1 MCPAADATGVAEV
14 LLTAFDSRNKIM
26 DLLKAV
32 IQKEVGSAG
41 KFLFLF
47 FIFMFLCMR
56 QMNTLYHRA
65 RVNPIPWN

>member
-32 IQKEVGSAG
+32 IQKEVDSAG
-41 KFLFLF
+41 KFF
-47 FIFMFLCMR
+47 FFYVFVCETNEHSIS
-56 QMNTLYHRA
+56 
-65 RVNPIPWN
+65 

>member
-32 IQKEVGSAG
+32 IQKEVDSAG
-41 KFLFLF
+41 KFF
-47 FIFMFLCMR
+47 FMFLCVR
-56 QMNTLYHRA
+56 QMNILYHRA
-65 RVNPIPWN
+65 RVNSIPWN

>member
-32 IQKEVGSAG
+32 IQKEVDSAG
-41 KFLFLF
+41 KF
-47 FIFMFLCMR
+47 FLCFCVR
-56 QMNTLYHRA
+56 DK
-65 RVNPIPWN
+65 